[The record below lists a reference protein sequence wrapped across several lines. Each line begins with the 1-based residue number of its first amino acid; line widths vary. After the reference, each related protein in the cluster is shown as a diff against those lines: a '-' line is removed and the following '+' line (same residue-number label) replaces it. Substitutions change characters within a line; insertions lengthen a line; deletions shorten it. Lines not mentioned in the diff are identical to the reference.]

1 MVEAKKDVKTAAGP
15 AEETVKQVVEEEVK
29 AAAPAAEA
37 PAAKETKAPAKK
49 APAKKAPAKT
59 AAAKKETV
67 KKEPVKKEAVN
78 KETVKKETAKKETE
92 KKAPAKAAAAKAAP
106 AKKPAA
112 KKAEPAAAVH
122 FQFDGKDLI
131 AKDILDQAIASY
143 KKSHKDTEIKDIQ
156 LYIVA
161 NESAAYYVVN
171 GEGGDDFKVML

>member
-1 MVEAKKDVKTAAGP
+1 MAEPSKTTKAAVKKANVKEEAKAAP
-15 AEETVKQVVEEEVK
+15 ETKAAVNEEVK
-29 AAAPAAEA
+29 AAPVKEETKAAPAKEEA
-37 PAAKETKAPAKK
+37 KTSPAKKTAAKKPAAAKTTTAKTTAKAAPAKK
-49 APAKKAPAKT
+49 SA
-59 AAAKKETV
+59 
-67 KKEPVKKEAVN
+67 
-78 KETVKKETAKKETE
+78 
-92 KKAPAKAAAAKAAP
+92 

-112 KKAEPAAAVH
+112 KKAAEPKASVH

-171 GEGGDDFKVML
+171 GEGGDDFKVKL

>member
-1 MVEAKKDVKTAAGP
+1 MAEPSKTTKAAVKKANVKEEAKAAP
-15 AEETVKQVVEEEVK
+15 ETKAAVNEEVK
-29 AAAPAAEA
+29 AAPVKE
-37 PAAKETKAPAKK
+37 ETKA
-49 APAKKAPAKT
+49 
-59 AAAKKETV
+59 
-67 KKEPVKKEAVN
+67 
-78 KETVKKETAKKETE
+78 
-92 KKAPAKAAAAKAAP
+92 APAKAEAKAAP

-112 KKAEPAAAVH
+112 KKPAAKKAAEPKASVH

>member
-1 MVEAKKDVKTAAGP
+1 MAEPSKTTKAAVKKANVKEEAKAAP
-15 AEETVKQVVEEEVK
+15 ETKAAVNEEVK
-29 AAAPAAEA
+29 AAPVKE
-37 PAAKETKAPAKK
+37 ETKAAPAKEEAKTSPAKK
-49 APAKKAPAKT
+49 T
-59 AAAKKETV
+59 A
-67 KKEPVKKEAVN
+67 
-78 KETVKKETAKKETE
+78 
-92 KKAPAKAAAAKAAP
+92 

-112 KKAEPAAAVH
+112 KKAAEPKASVH

>member
-1 MVEAKKDVKTAAGP
+1 MAEPSKTTKAAVKKANVKEEAKAAP
-15 AEETVKQVVEEEVK
+15 ETKAAVNEEVK
-29 AAAPAAEA
+29 AAPVKE
-37 PAAKETKAPAKK
+37 ETKAAPAKEEAKTSPAKK
-49 APAKKAPAKT
+49 TAAKKP
-59 AAAKKETV
+59 AAAKT
-67 KKEPVKKEAVN
+67 
-78 KETVKKETAKKETE
+78 TTAKT
-92 KKAPAKAAAAKAAP
+92 AP

-112 KKAEPAAAVH
+112 KKPAAKKAAEPKASVH

>member
-1 MVEAKKDVKTAAGP
+1 MAEPSKTTKAAVKKANVKEEAKAAP
-15 AEETVKQVVEEEVK
+15 ETKAAVNEEVK
-29 AAAPAAEA
+29 AAPVKE
-37 PAAKETKAPAKK
+37 ETKA
-49 APAKKAPAKT
+49 
-59 AAAKKETV
+59 
-67 KKEPVKKEAVN
+67 
-78 KETVKKETAKKETE
+78 
-92 KKAPAKAAAAKAAP
+92 APAKAEAKAAP

-112 KKAEPAAAVH
+112 KKPAAKKAAEPKASVH

-143 KKSHKDTEIKDIQ
+143 KKSHKDTEIKYIQ

>member
-1 MVEAKKDVKTAAGP
+1 MAEPSKTTKAAVKKANVKEEAKAAP
-15 AEETVKQVVEEEVK
+15 ETKAAVNEEVK
-29 AAAPAAEA
+29 AAPVKE
-37 PAAKETKAPAKK
+37 ETKA
-49 APAKKAPAKT
+49 
-59 AAAKKETV
+59 
-67 KKEPVKKEAVN
+67 
-78 KETVKKETAKKETE
+78 
-92 KKAPAKAAAAKAAP
+92 APAKAEAKAAPAKEEAKPAAAKTTTAKTTAKAAP

-112 KKAEPAAAVH
+112 KKPAAKKAAEPKASVH

>member
-1 MVEAKKDVKTAAGP
+1 MADSIDKTPSP
-15 AEETVKQVVEEEVK
+15 AEET
-29 AAAPAAEA
+29 APKPKK
-37 PAAKETKAPAKK
+37 PAAKRPARR
-49 APAKKAPAKT
+49 T
-59 AAAKKETV
+59 AA
-67 KKEPVKKEAVN
+67 
-78 KETVKKETAKKETE
+78 
-92 KKAPAKAAAAKAAP
+92 

-112 KKAEPAAAVH
+112 KKAAEPKASVH

>member
-1 MVEAKKDVKTAAGP
+1 MAEPIKTTKAAVKKANVKEEAKAAP
-15 AEETVKQVVEEEVK
+15 ETKAAVNEEVK
-29 AAAPAAEA
+29 AAPVTE
-37 PAAKETKAPAKK
+37 ETKA
-49 APAKKAPAKT
+49 
-59 AAAKKETV
+59 
-67 KKEPVKKEAVN
+67 
-78 KETVKKETAKKETE
+78 
-92 KKAPAKAAAAKAAP
+92 APAKAEAKAAP
-106 AKKPAA
+106 AKEEAKKAPARKTAAKKPAA
-112 KKAEPAAAVH
+112 AKTTTAKTTAKAAPAKASVH